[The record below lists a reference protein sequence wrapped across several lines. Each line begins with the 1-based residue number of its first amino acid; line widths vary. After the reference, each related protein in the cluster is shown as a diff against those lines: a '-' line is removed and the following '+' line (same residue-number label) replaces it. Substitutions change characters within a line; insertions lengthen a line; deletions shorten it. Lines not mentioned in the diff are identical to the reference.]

1 MLKEN
6 FDKIAEEIHEFKE
19 LDYDEFARIMTV
31 VYSRVLTIQVNSV
44 NDQPCILPYV
54 DFMNHS
60 NRQ

>member
-6 FDKIAEEIHEFKE
+6 FDKISEEIPEFKE

-44 NDQPCILPYV
+44 NE
-54 DFMNHS
+54 
-60 NRQ
+60 